1 MPISQPMRILASAWA
16 QNRFWPK
23 RLNWIEISGIR
34 GWSGHRI
41 DFSFPITAIVGEN
54 GSGKS
59 TILQAAAA
67 SYKNS
72 LPGKQLFASDFF
84 PDTPWD
90 AVTNAYI
97 KVGLKEGERFLE
109 TSVTKPSERWRGN
122 QQRRKRPVY
131 YIDLRR
137 IQPLLAR
144 SGYPKLTN
152 RHLQESAS
160 REFSSDM
167 LSRLS
172 LIMGKMYTGARMATA
187 GESVYQEVPVTQR
200 GKQAYSGFHQGAGEV
215 TATEMLAYNFEKYS
229 LVVIDEIESSLHPRA
244 QRRLIRDLAV
254 LAREK
259 EIQFIIST
267 HSPYVLDEIVPE
279 GRLLILDS
287 DRGKTTVSGVSSDF
301 AMTSIDDEPHPE
313 CDVYVEDCVAKI
325 LVREAIIHVDKS
337 MTKRIMITPFGKAS
351 VGSSLG
357 IMISENR
364 FSRPTVVFLDGDQR
378 ATTGVY
384 VLPGNDAPEQV
395 IFQALKE
402 RNWPDIFV
410 RIGRGFSE
418 TADILESAMLLQD
431 HHMWLINA
439 SDQLFIS
446 SKALWHAMCTS
457 WLKNCATEKDIESI
471 TIPIIEALACK
482 RAKN

>member
-1 MPISQPMRILASAWA
+1 MPVSRAMRVLASEWE

-23 RLNWIEISGIR
+23 RLNWIEICGLR
-34 GWSGHRI
+34 GWDGHRI

-67 SYKNS
+67 CYKNT

-90 AVTNAYI
+90 SVTNAYI
-97 KVGLKEGERFLE
+97 KVGLKEGERFFE

-122 QQRRKRPVY
+122 QQRRERPVY

-144 SGYPKLTN
+144 SGYQKLTN
-152 RHLQESAS
+152 RHLHESAS

-172 LIMGKMYTGARMATA
+172 LILGKSYTGARMATA
-187 GESVYQEVPVTQR
+187 GESIYQEVPVAQR
-200 GKQAYSGFHQGAGEV
+200 GEHAYSGFHQGAGEV
-215 TATEMLAYNFEKYS
+215 TATEMLAYDFENYS
-229 LVVIDEIESSLHPRA
+229 LVIIDEIESSLHPRA
-244 QRRLIRDLAV
+244 QRRLIRDLATI
-254 LAREK
+254 ARKK

-279 GRLLILDS
+279 GRLLILDTS
-287 DRGKTTVSGVSSDF
+287 RGKTTVSGVSSEF

-325 LVREAIIHVDKS
+325 LVLEAVIHVDKS
-337 MTKRIMITPFGKAS
+337 FAKRILITPFGKAS

-357 IMISENR
+357 MMLSEDR
-364 FSRPTVVFLDGDQR
+364 FYRPTVVFLDGDQR
-378 ATTGVY
+378 ATPGVH
-384 VLPGNDAPEQV
+384 VLPGEDAPEQV
-395 IFQALKE
+395 IFRALKE
-402 RNWPDIFV
+402 CNWPDISI
-410 RIGRGFSE
+410 RLGRSFAE

-431 HHMWLINA
+431 HHMWLVNA
-439 SDQLFIS
+439 SDQLFTS

-457 WLKNCATEKDIESI
+457 WLKNCATESEIAAIVE
-471 TIPIIEALACK
+471 PIQSALS
-482 RAKN
+482 RRSR

>member
-23 RLNWIEISGIR
+23 RLNWLEISGIR
-34 GWSGHRI
+34 GWSGYRI

-67 SYKNS
+67 SYKNA

-109 TSVTKPSERWRGN
+109 TSVTKSSERWRGN
-122 QQRRKRPVY
+122 HKRRERPVY

-137 IQPLLAR
+137 IPPLSAR

-152 RHLQESAS
+152 RHLQESAL
-160 REFSSDM
+160 REFSPDL

-172 LIMGKMYTGARMATA
+172 LIMGYTSVRMATA
-187 GESVYQEVPVTQR
+187 GESVYQEVVTER
-200 GKQAYSGFHQGAGEV
+200 GEQAYSGFHQGAGEV
-215 TATEMLAYNFEKYS
+215 CAIEMLAHNFEKYS

-279 GRLLILDS
+279 GRLLILDGG
-287 DRGKTTVSGVSSDF
+287 RGKTTVTGVSSDF
-301 AMTSIDDEPHPE
+301 AMTSIDDDKHAE
-313 CDVYVEDCVAKI
+313 CDVYVEDCVSKI
-325 LVREAIIHVDKS
+325 LLREAVIHVDKS
-337 MTKRIMITPFGKAS
+337 MAERIMITPFGKAS

-357 IMISENR
+357 IMIAEKR
-364 FSRPTVVFLDGDQR
+364 FAKPTVVFLDGDQR
-378 ATTGVY
+378 ATPGVY

-395 IFQALKE
+395 IFKALKE
-402 RNWPDIFV
+402 RNWPDIAI
-410 RIGRGFSE
+410 RLGRVFSE
-418 TADILESAMLLQD
+418 TIDILESAMFLQD
-431 HHMWLINA
+431 HNMWLNNV

-457 WLKNCATEKDIESI
+457 WLKNCANETDIASI
-471 TIPIIEALACK
+471 TNPIYKALACK
-482 RAKN
+482 HS